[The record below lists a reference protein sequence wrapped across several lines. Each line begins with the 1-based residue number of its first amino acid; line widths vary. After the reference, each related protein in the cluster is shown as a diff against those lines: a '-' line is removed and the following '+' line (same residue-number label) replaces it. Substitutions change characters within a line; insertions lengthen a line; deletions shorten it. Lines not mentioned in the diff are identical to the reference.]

1 MTFNHYIIIFL
12 LIVIIL
18 QIGLLFNF
26 MDREIILQDK
36 IWKLEN
42 YRYKSEKYMSPLPGI
57 SEKDWGRLFS
67 IPL

>member
-1 MTFNHYIIIFL
+1 MTFNHYVIIFL

-18 QIGLLFNF
+18 QIGVIFNF

-42 YRYKSEKYMSPLPGI
+42 DRYEADSWYQ
-57 SEKDWGRLFS
+57 
-67 IPL
+67 